1 MVNTQLKITRHVENS
16 FLFQIVRQWH
26 FFIFTIILPRSENF
40 IWFKN
45 WFHYLRLREKYMLY
59 FEFSLKLLLASCA
72 VLSIVFFSWATPS
85 RETSNLQYNI
95 VPSKG
100 NFNTSYCQKTWKP
113 FRCMK
118 SLGLECQPSSL
129 QTFSQTHQNLSC
141 RLTSNF
147 LMDSPQTFLQTH
159 LKLCHPLTSNFLTDS
174 PQTLPWT
181 CLKLFCR
188 FTSNF
193 VAYSPQTFSQI
204 HFKLFHIL
212 TSNFLTDSPQTFTWV
227 RKCLCHRAHN
237 EGLPTSWD

>member
-45 WFHYLRLREKYMLY
+45 WFHYLRLGEKYMLY

-159 LKLCHPLTSNFLTDS
+159 LKLCHLLTWNFLADQNRRLTSNFVLD
-174 PQTLPWT
+174 L
-181 CLKLFCR
+181 
-188 FTSNF
+188 
-193 VAYSPQTFSQI
+193 PQTFLQI
-204 HFKLFHIL
+204 HLKLCCIL
-212 TSNFLTDSPQTFTWV
+212 TSNFLPDSPQTFTWV
-227 RKCLCHRAHN
+227 RKCLCHRARN

>member
-159 LKLCHPLTSNFLTDS
+159 LKLCHLLTWNFLADQNRRLTSNFVLD
-174 PQTLPWT
+174 L
-181 CLKLFCR
+181 
-188 FTSNF
+188 
-193 VAYSPQTFSQI
+193 PQTFLQI
-204 HFKLFHIL
+204 HLKLCCIL
-212 TSNFLTDSPQTFTWV
+212 NSNFLPDSPQTFTWV
-227 RKCLCHRAHN
+227 RKCLCHRARN

>member
-159 LKLCHPLTSNFLTDS
+159 LKLCHLLTWNFLADQNRRLTSNFVLD
-174 PQTLPWT
+174 L
-181 CLKLFCR
+181 
-188 FTSNF
+188 
-193 VAYSPQTFSQI
+193 PQTFLQI
-204 HFKLFHIL
+204 HLKLCCIL
-212 TSNFLTDSPQTFTWV
+212 TSNFLPDSPQTFTWV

>member
-1 MVNTQLKITRHVENS
+1 MVPLFEIERKI
-16 FLFQIVRQWH
+16 
-26 FFIFTIILPRSENF
+26 
-40 IWFKN
+40 
-45 WFHYLRLREKYMLY
+45 YMLY

-118 SLGLECQPSSL
+118 SLGLECQPISL

-159 LKLCHPLTSNFLTDS
+159 LKLCHLLTWNFLADQNRRLTSNFVLD
-174 PQTLPWT
+174 L
-181 CLKLFCR
+181 
-188 FTSNF
+188 
-193 VAYSPQTFSQI
+193 PQTFLQI
-204 HFKLFHIL
+204 HLKLCCIL
-212 TSNFLTDSPQTFTWV
+212 TSNFLPDSPQTFTWV
-227 RKCLCHRAHN
+227 RKCLCHRARN

>member
-45 WFHYLRLREKYMLY
+45 WFHYLRLGEKYMLY

-159 LKLCHPLTSNFLTDS
+159 LKLCHLLTWNFLADQNRRLTSNFVLD
-174 PQTLPWT
+174 L
-181 CLKLFCR
+181 
-188 FTSNF
+188 
-193 VAYSPQTFSQI
+193 PQTFLQI
-204 HFKLFHIL
+204 HLKLCCIL
-212 TSNFLTDSPQTFTWV
+212 TSNFLPDSPQTFTWV

>member
-147 LMDSPQTFLQTH
+147 HMDSPQTFLQTH
-159 LKLCHPLTSNFLTDS
+159 LKLCHLLTWNFLADQNRRLTSNFVLD
-174 PQTLPWT
+174 L
-181 CLKLFCR
+181 
-188 FTSNF
+188 
-193 VAYSPQTFSQI
+193 PQTFLQI
-204 HFKLFHIL
+204 HLKLCCIL
-212 TSNFLTDSPQTFTWV
+212 TSNFLPDSPQTFTWV
-227 RKCLCHRAHN
+227 RKCLCHRARN

>member
-159 LKLCHPLTSNFLTDS
+159 LKLCHLLTWNFLADQNRRLTSNFVLD
-174 PQTLPWT
+174 L
-181 CLKLFCR
+181 
-188 FTSNF
+188 
-193 VAYSPQTFSQI
+193 PQTFLQI
-204 HFKLFHIL
+204 HLKLCCIL
-212 TSNFLTDSPQTFTWV
+212 TSNFLPDSPQTFTWV
-227 RKCLCHRAHN
+227 RKCLCHRARN

>member
-72 VLSIVFFSWATPS
+72 VLSIVFFPWATPS
-85 RETSNLQYNI
+85 RVTSNLQYNI

-147 LMDSPQTFLQTH
+147 HMDSPQTFLQTH
-159 LKLCHPLTSNFLTDS
+159 LKLCHLLTWNFLADQNRRLTSNFVLD
-174 PQTLPWT
+174 L
-181 CLKLFCR
+181 
-188 FTSNF
+188 
-193 VAYSPQTFSQI
+193 PQTFLQI
-204 HFKLFHIL
+204 HLKLCCIL
-212 TSNFLTDSPQTFTWV
+212 TSNFLPDSPQTFTWV
-227 RKCLCHRAHN
+227 RKCLCHRARN

>member
-118 SLGLECQPSSL
+118 SLGLECQPISL

-147 LMDSPQTFLQTH
+147 HMDSPQTFLQTH
-159 LKLCHPLTSNFLTDS
+159 LKLCHLLTWNFLADQNRRLTSNFVLD
-174 PQTLPWT
+174 L
-181 CLKLFCR
+181 
-188 FTSNF
+188 
-193 VAYSPQTFSQI
+193 PQTFLQI
-204 HFKLFHIL
+204 HLKLCCIL
-212 TSNFLTDSPQTFTWV
+212 TSNFLPDSPQTFTWV
-227 RKCLCHRAHN
+227 RKCLCHRARN

>member
-26 FFIFTIILPRSENF
+26 FFIFTIILPRSGNF

-159 LKLCHPLTSNFLTDS
+159 LKLCHLLTWNFLADQNRRLTSNFVLD
-174 PQTLPWT
+174 L
-181 CLKLFCR
+181 
-188 FTSNF
+188 
-193 VAYSPQTFSQI
+193 PQTFLQI
-204 HFKLFHIL
+204 HLKLCCIL
-212 TSNFLTDSPQTFTWV
+212 TSNFLPDSPQTFTWV
-227 RKCLCHRAHN
+227 RKCLCHRARN

>member
-147 LMDSPQTFLQTH
+147 HMDSPQTFLQTH
-159 LKLCHPLTSNFLTDS
+159 LKLCHLLTWNFLADQNRRLTSNFVLD
-174 PQTLPWT
+174 L
-181 CLKLFCR
+181 
-188 FTSNF
+188 
-193 VAYSPQTFSQI
+193 PQTFLQI
-204 HFKLFHIL
+204 HLKLCCIL
-212 TSNFLTDSPQTFTWV
+212 NSNFLPDSPQTFTWV
-227 RKCLCHRAHN
+227 RKCLCHRARN

>member
-118 SLGLECQPSSL
+118 SLGLECQPSLL

-159 LKLCHPLTSNFLTDS
+159 LKLCHLLTWNFLADQNRRLTSNFVLD
-174 PQTLPWT
+174 L
-181 CLKLFCR
+181 
-188 FTSNF
+188 
-193 VAYSPQTFSQI
+193 PQTFLQI
-204 HFKLFHIL
+204 HLKLCCIL
-212 TSNFLTDSPQTFTWV
+212 TSNFLPDSPQTFTWV
-227 RKCLCHRAHN
+227 RKCLCHRARN

>member
-45 WFHYLRLREKYMLY
+45 WFHYLRLGEKYMLY

-118 SLGLECQPSSL
+118 SLGLECQPSLL

-159 LKLCHPLTSNFLTDS
+159 LKLCHLLTWNFLADQNRRLTSNFVLD
-174 PQTLPWT
+174 L
-181 CLKLFCR
+181 
-188 FTSNF
+188 
-193 VAYSPQTFSQI
+193 PQTFLQI
-204 HFKLFHIL
+204 HLKLCCIL
-212 TSNFLTDSPQTFTWV
+212 TSNFLPDSPQTFTWV
-227 RKCLCHRAHN
+227 RKCLCHRARN